1 MKTLPAGSTIG
12 ILGGGQLGRMTAMA
26 AACLGYHVHVFCQSR
41 DEPAVEVSAQQTFA
55 AFDDTEALARFALSV
70 DVVTLEWENVPLQ
83 ALETVAQHTL
93 LAPSARV
100 MGIAQDRGLEKSFA
114 RSCDVG
120 TADFMVVHN
129 VGELEVA
136 MQRIGVPSILKSTRM
151 GYDGHGQVTLSPAM
165 TATEAWSLMGSDEGI
180 LESFVDFE
188 CEVSIL
194 IARRADG
201 MMRAFPVVQNT
212 HKNHILAETHA
223 PAAIPPEVAGEAT
236 ALAQTLAEKL
246 DLVGLLAVEMFVLK
260 QPNAAGQRVVMN
272 EIAPRPHNSGHWTMD
287 ACACSQYEQLV
298 RAVCGLPLGDPTPHS
313 RAVMIN
319 LLGHDVDAVPAYL
332 SQPHACVHL
341 YGKAQAREGRKMG
354 HVTLLK
360 GAW

>member
-1 MKTLPAGSTIG
+1 MI
-12 ILGGGQLGRMTAMA
+12 
-26 AACLGYHVHVFCQSR
+26 VH
-41 DEPAVEVSAQQTFA
+41 
-55 AFDDTEALARFALSV
+55 
-70 DVVTLEWENVPLQ
+70 DV
-83 ALETVAQHTL
+83 A
-93 LAPSARV
+93 
-100 MGIAQDRGLEKSFA
+100 
-114 RSCDVG
+114 
-120 TADFMVVHN
+120 
-129 VGELEVA
+129 ELEIA

-151 GYDGHGQVTLSPAM
+151 GYDGHGQVTITPAM
-165 TATEAWSLMGSDEGI
+165 TAAEAWSLMGADEGI
-180 LESFVDFE
+180 LDKSFVDFD

-201 MMRAFPVVQNT
+201 VMRAFPVVQNT

-223 PAAIPPEVAGEAT
+223 PIPAEVAGEAT
-236 ALAQTLAEKL
+236 TLAQTLADKL

-287 ACACSQYEQLV
+287 AGACSQYEQLV

-319 LLGHDVDAVPAYL
+319 LLGDDVLSVPDYL

-341 YGKAQAREGRKMG
+341 YGKAQARAGRKMG